1 MKQIPIGGLNNLRT
15 KILVTLSFVILS
27 VTVIITTYNLIHEKE
42 DVDLRMA
49 QTYQSVHLTYQ
60 ETIRDTI
67 HFYTARAHANLSTP
81 GIIEAFR
88 TKDHEKLYRLML
100 PRWEVMQKENPSLIV
115 MQFHKADGTSLL
127 RMHQP
132 TVYSD
137 SIAIQRSMVAHIH
150 KHHTITSGF
159 EEGIQGLAFR
169 ILIPILDHGD
179 YLGAVEFGISTSYIF
194 EKIYRYTHYESFF
207 LIHKKYL
214 GILSHTNH
222 YLPMGDYM
230 GIDVPAKVFPLVKQY
245 PIRDQLLPN
254 TVLSLKNKSF
264 LISAVPV
271 MNYNDQPMGA
281 VVFVQSVPDFGSHV
295 LHMIIVS
302 TFIAIILILIVGVII
317 NQIYTMITN
326 KIRFQEF
333 YNQTILDA
341 IPSPVIVTNG
351 HELVASNQTLLT
363 YLSYETLEDFKRD
376 HACVCEYFEE
386 GDTDDYLLP
395 MQNDQRWTEFI
406 RLHPHISH
414 KAKITVEGKTT
425 IFDVK
430 LSVLEFQDDIR
441 YVVIFTD
448 ISFMQSLAMTDPLTG
463 VANRLHFTMIYEH
476 AINMARREQKFLG
489 IIFFDIDHFKRIN
502 DTFGHLIGDEVL
514 KHIPMLI
521 KERIRKS
528 DILARWGGEEFIIL
542 LPNTSLEETA
552 RIAENLRLIIANESF
567 ETVGTITCSFG
578 AAVLE
583 QNESPDELLKRL
595 DELLYKA
602 KESGRNQVIVQS

>member
-1 MKQIPIGGLNNLRT
+1 MNRLRT
-15 KILVTLSFVILS
+15 KVLVTLSLVILS
-27 VTVIITTYNLIHEKE
+27 VTVIITTYNLLHEKE
-42 DVDLRMA
+42 DANLRMA
-49 QTYQSVHLTYQ
+49 QAYSSVNLTYK

-67 HFYTARAHANLSTP
+67 HFYTARANANLSTP
-81 GIIEAFR
+81 GVLEAFCAR
-88 TKDHEKLYRLML
+88 DHEKLYQLML
-100 PRWEVMQKENPSLIV
+100 PRWDVMRKENPSLIV

-132 TVYSD
+132 MVYSD
-137 SIAIQRSMVAHIH
+137 SIATQRSMVAYIH

-169 ILIPILDHGD
+169 ILVPILDHGD

-207 LIHKKYL
+207 LIHQKYL
-214 GILSHTNH
+214 GRLSHTNH

-230 GIDVPAKVFPLVKQY
+230 GIDVPAKLLPLVKQY
-245 PIRDQLLPN
+245 PSRQEFLTN
-254 TVLSLKNKSF
+254 RVVTFKNQSF
-264 LISAVPV
+264 LISTVPV
-271 MNYNDQPMGA
+271 MNYHDQPMGA
-281 VVFVQSVPDFGSHV
+281 IVFVKSVPDFWSHV
-295 LHMIIVS
+295 LQMVIAS
-302 TFIAIILILIVGVII
+302 SLIAITLILIVGVII
-317 NQIYTMITN
+317 NKIYTIIAN
-326 KIRFQEF
+326 KMHFQEF

-351 HELVASNQTLLT
+351 HELTAANQTLLA

-376 HACVCEYFEE
+376 HECVCEYFEE
-386 GDTDDYLLP
+386 GDTDEYLLP

-406 RLHPHISH
+406 RKHPQISH
-414 KAKITVEGKTT
+414 KAKITIEGKTT

-430 LSVLEFQDDIR
+430 LSALEFKEDTR

-448 ISFMQSLAMTDPLTG
+448 ISSMQSIAITDPLTG
-463 VANRLHFTMIYEH
+463 VANRLHFSMIYEH
-476 AINMARREQKFLG
+476 AINVARREQKSLG
-489 IIFFDIDHFKRIN
+489 GIFFDIDHFKQIN
-502 DTFGHLIGDEVL
+502 DNYGHLSGDEVL
-514 KHIPMLI
+514 KRIPMLI
-521 KERIRKS
+521 KQRIRKS

-552 RIAENLRLIIANESF
+552 KIAEILRLTIESENF

-578 AAVLE
+578 VATLKE
-583 QNESPDELLKRL
+583 NESPDELLKRL
-595 DELLYKA
+595 DELLYVA